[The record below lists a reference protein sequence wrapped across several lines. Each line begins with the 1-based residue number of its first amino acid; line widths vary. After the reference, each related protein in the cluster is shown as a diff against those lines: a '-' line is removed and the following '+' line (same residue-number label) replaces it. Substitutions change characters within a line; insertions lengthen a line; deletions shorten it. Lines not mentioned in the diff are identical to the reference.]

1 MRKLFPFLLLII
13 YSAAAPA
20 QTTGRSALEEAV
32 SKYFSGY
39 RATGYVPADPMR
51 ADSLKVDENGRT
63 VTVYANEPFSAQT
76 FTPETVRRI
85 YKELAQR
92 LPQPYNTYRLTVR
105 GKGGSTIEDLI
116 PNILREGDE
125 DRSKL
130 WGDIAYKGNPW
141 VRNLS
146 LPYGVTRGLYGR
158 HLFIAASHGRYY
170 RSCAW
175 HWQRPN
181 LYCTT
186 EDLFTQSFVFPFLIP
201 MLEKAGAV
209 VYSPRERDTQ
219 TAEAV
224 VDNDAPGQAGSVYEE
239 KEQPGFTWHTVGGS
253 AGFAPQATGAFP
265 DSIAPFRLGT
275 ARQCAATSRTARLAT
290 ASWMPNIPQAGRY
303 AVYVSYASLPN
314 SVSDAHYTVFHK
326 GGRTQFRVNQQM
338 GGGTWVY
345 LGTFDFDAGANR
357 NGRVVLSNQSN
368 YRGAVTADGVRFGGG
383 MGQTIRGEAGTSGL
397 PRFLEGARYHAQW
410 CGMPDSLYRRDDTND
425 YNDDIRSRPFLLNY
439 LAGGSCFLPAETG
452 CKVPFE
458 MSLAV
463 HSDAGVRDGDEIY
476 GTLAICTTQDGN
488 GNRNYP
494 AGLARTASSDLASLL
509 LTTVTEN
516 LSRTFRTNWTR
527 RELWDR
533 NYGESRL
540 PDVPSAILETLSHQN
555 FTDLKYGH
563 DPVFKFVMARS
574 IYKSLLRF
582 VNYEHGIRD
591 FDVQPL
597 PVHGFAALLS
607 PDGKSVRLSWKPTAD
622 SLEASAC
629 PTGYVLY
636 TKTDGG
642 GFDNGQLLDSRTSVT
657 LPIAEGRQYSYKVTA
672 VNKGGESFPSE
683 TLSVFK
689 APEERG
695 RVLIVNGFERLSGPA
710 RVETADSIGFDL
722 RGDIGV
728 PYLYTAA
735 FAGEQ
740 HCFVKP
746 AADSKGSGTP
756 GQSGNELAGRIIA
769 GNTFD
774 YPELHGLAIAQSGT
788 YSYSSCSKEAFAEG
802 GTGFEGYRVIDY
814 IAGLERDV
822 PHNLLPYKSFPKAVR
837 NKLTS
842 HLQGGGRLFVSGAY
856 IGSDMQDSEERAFT
870 ENVLKYRYGGT
881 DTLHVADLRQQTP
894 DSIRGLNLR
903 IPLQRSYNPLR
914 YAAPATDVLLPA
926 DPAAFPAFAYS
937 SGRSAGI
944 AYPGSTY
951 RVIATGFPF
960 ECITDERIRQQSMQA
975 VLRFLME

>member
-1 MRKLFPFLLLII
+1 MKKLHTLLLLII
-13 YSAAAPA
+13 YSATILA
-20 QTTGRSALEEAV
+20 QSPGRSALEEAV
-32 SKYFSGY
+32 YKYFSAY

-51 ADSLKVDENGRT
+51 ADSLSVDEHLRT

-85 YKELAQR
+85 YKDLAQR
-92 LPQPYNTYRLTVR
+92 LPQPYNTYRLTVC
-105 GKGGSTIEDLI
+105 GKGGSTIESLI
-116 PNILREGDE
+116 PNILREGNE

-130 WGDIAYKGNPW
+130 WGDIAHKGNPW
-141 VRNLS
+141 VSNHSR
-146 LPYGVTRGLYGR
+146 PYEVTRGLSGR

-170 RSCAW
+170 RSGRW
-175 HWQRPN
+175 YWQRPN

-201 MLEKAGAV
+201 MLENAGAV

-219 TAEAV
+219 TAEAI
-224 VDNDAPGQAGSVYEE
+224 VDNDAPGRQGMYGE
-239 KEQPGFTWHTVGGS
+239 KEQPDAKWSIVNGIP
-253 AGFAPQATGAFP
+253 GFALQATSPFP
-265 DSIAPFRLGT
+265 DSIAPFKLGT
-275 ARQCAATSRTARLAT
+275 ARMAAATPRTARLAT
-290 ASWMPNIPQAGRY
+290 ATWTPDIPQAGRY

-314 SVSDAHYTVFHK
+314 SVSDARYTVFHK
-326 GGRTQFRVNQQM
+326 GGRTHFHVNQQM

-357 NGRVVLSNQSN
+357 NGRVVLSNQSD
-368 YRGAVTADGVRFGGG
+368 YRGVVTADGVRFGGG
-383 MGQTIRGEAGTSGL
+383 MGQTLRGEAGTSGL

-458 MSLAV
+458 LSLAV
-463 HSDAGVRDGDEIY
+463 HSDAGVRGGGGIY
-476 GTLAICTTQDGN
+476 GTLAICTTQDDN
-488 GNRNYP
+488 GVRHYP

-509 LTTVTEN
+509 LTTVTED
-516 LSRTFRTNWTR
+516 LTKTFRTDWTR

-540 PDVPSAILETLSHQN
+540 PDVPSAILEMLSHQD

-563 DPVFKFVMARS
+563 DPTFKFVMARS
-574 IYKSLLRF
+574 IYKALLRF
-582 VNYEHGIRD
+582 VNHEHGIKD
-591 FDVQPL
+591 FAVQPL
-597 PVHGFAALLS
+597 PVHGFAAMLS
-607 PDGKSVRLSWKPTAD
+607 PDGRSVRLSWKPTAD
-622 SLEASAC
+622 SLEASAR
-629 PTGYVLY
+629 PTGYVVY

-642 GFDNGQLLDSRTSVT
+642 GFDNGQYFDNRTSVI

-710 RVETADSIGFDL
+710 RVETADSAGFAL
-722 RGDIGV
+722 RSDIGV
-728 PYLYTAA
+728 PYIYTAA

-740 HCFVKP
+740 RCFDPPTAGK
-746 AADSKGSGTP
+746 KRCGTP
-756 GQSGNELAGRIIA
+756 GQSGNELAGCIIA

-774 YPELHGLAIAQSGT
+774 YPVLHGEAIAHSGH
-788 YSYSSCSKEAFAEG
+788 YSYSSCSKEAFADA
-802 GTGFEGYRVIDY
+802 GTGLEKYRVIDY
-814 IAGLERDV
+814 IAGLERNA
-822 PHNLLPYKSFPKAVR
+822 PHNLRPYKSFPKAVR
-837 NKLTS
+837 DKLTTY
-842 HLQGGGRLFVSGAY
+842 LQNGGRLFVSGAY
-856 IGSDMQDSEERAFT
+856 IGSDMRDKEERAFT
-870 ENVLKYRYGGT
+870 EKILKYRYGGT
-881 DTLHVADLRQQTP
+881 DTLQTDDLRQEKP
-894 DSIRGLNLR
+894 DSIVGLNLH
-903 IPLQRSYNPLR
+903 IPLQRSYNPR
-914 YAAPATDVLLPA
+914 QYAAPATDILLPA
-926 DPAAFPAFAYS
+926 DAAAFPAFAYS
-937 SGRSAGI
+937 SGQSAGI

-960 ECITDERIRQQSMQA
+960 ECITDKHVRQQSMQA
-975 VLRFLME
+975 VLRFLAE

>member
-1 MRKLFPFLLLII
+1 M
-13 YSAAAPA
+13 A
-20 QTTGRSALEEAV
+20 QDPGQTALEEAV
-32 SKYFSGY
+32 YKYFSGY

-51 ADSLKVDENGRT
+51 ADSVHVDENGRT

-76 FTPETVRRI
+76 FTPESVRRI

-92 LPQPYNTYRLTVR
+92 LPQPYNTYRITVC
-105 GKGGSTIEDLI
+105 GKSGITIESLI
-116 PNILREGDE
+116 PNILREGNE
-125 DRSKL
+125 DHSKL
-130 WGDIAYKGNPW
+130 WGGIAYKGNPW
-141 VRNLS
+141 VKNQSR
-146 LPYGVTRGLYGR
+146 PYGITRGLSGR

-170 RSCAW
+170 RAGEW
-175 HWQRPN
+175 LWQRPN

-201 MLEKAGAV
+201 MLENAGAV

-224 VDNDAPGQAGSVYEE
+224 VDNDAPGPQGMYEE
-239 KEQPGFTWHTVGGS
+239 KEQPDFAWRTVNG
-253 AGFAPQATGAFP
+253 APGFAPLAAGPFP

-275 ARQCAATSRTARLAT
+275 ARQAAATSRSARLAT
-290 ASWMPNIPQAGRY
+290 ATWTPHIPQAGRY

-368 YRGAVTADGVRFGGG
+368 YRGVVTADGVRFGGG
-383 MGQTIRGEAGTSGL
+383 MGQTLRGEAGTSGL

-458 MSLAV
+458 LSLAV
-463 HSDAGVRDGDEIY
+463 HSDAGIRGGDGIY

-509 LTTVTEN
+509 LTTVTED
-516 LSRTFRTNWTR
+516 LAKTFRTDWTR

-540 PDVPSAILETLSHQN
+540 PDVPSAILEMLSHQN

-563 DPVFKFVMARS
+563 DPTFKFVIARS
-574 IYKSLLRF
+574 IYKALLRF
-582 VNYEHGIRD
+582 VNHEHGIKD
-591 FDVQPL
+591 FAVQPL
-597 PVHGFAALLS
+597 PVHSFAAMLS
-607 PDGKSVRLSWKPTAD
+607 PDGKSVRLSWKPTID
-622 SLEASAC
+622 SLETSAR
-629 PTGYVLY
+629 PTGYVVY

-657 LPIAEGRQYSYKVTA
+657 FPIAEGRQYSYMVTA

-710 RVETADSIGFDL
+710 RVETTDSTGFDL

-740 HCFVKP
+740 RCFDPPMPDK
-746 AADSKGSGTP
+746 KGSGTP

-774 YPELHGLAIAQSGT
+774 YPVLHGEAIAQAGN
-788 YSYSSCSKEAFAEG
+788 YSFSSCSKEAFAA
-802 GTGFEGYRVIDY
+802 TGANPGEYRTIDY

-822 PHNLLPYKSFPKAVR
+822 PHNLHPYKSFPQAVR
-837 NKLTS
+837 GKLTPY
-842 HLQGGGRLFVSGAY
+842 LQSGGRLFVSGAY
-856 IGSDMQDSEERAFT
+856 IGSDMQDKEERAFT
-870 ENVLKYRYGGT
+870 ENILKYRYGGT
-881 DTLHVADLRQQTP
+881 DTLQVEDLRQEKP
-894 DSIRGLNLR
+894 DSIRGLNLH
-903 IPLQRSYNPLR
+903 IPLQRSYNPHR
-914 YAAPATDVLLPA
+914 YAAPATDILLPA
-926 DPAAFPAFAYS
+926 DAAAFPAFAYS
-937 SGRSAGI
+937 SGQSAGI
-944 AYPGSTY
+944 AYPGPAY

-960 ECITDERIRQQSMQA
+960 ESITDKRIRQQSMQA